1 MISKELKDQIL
12 FEEGLRLKVYH
23 CTEGKRTIGIGH
35 NLDANPKFRI
45 PVDGYNIGDK
55 IPDVITRGQAMALL
69 GSDLVYIIDDLQ
81 KRWSHV
87 KNLSLPRQDACY
99 NMAFQLGCSRLM
111 GFKKMLKALE
121 QGDWQE
127 AHDQALDSNWHK
139 QTPARAKRVAGQFT
153 TNQYYK
159 VPTK

>member
-1 MISKELKDQIL
+1 MISKELTEHLK
-12 FEEGLRLKVYH
+12 FEEGIRLKMYP
-23 CTEGKRTIGIGH
+23 CTKGKRTIGIGH
-35 NLDANPKFRI
+35 NMDARPFFPGTRK
-45 PVDGYNIGDK
+45 K
-55 IPDVITRGQAMALL
+55 IPDTITVDQALLLFREDTDDLLFDMALHW
-69 GSDLVYIIDDLQ
+69 SYI
-81 KRWSHV
+81 KE
-87 KNLSLPRQDACY
+87 LSPVRRDAIL

-121 QGDWQE
+121 MGNYQE